1 MGTSTKL
8 KFSSEGIVLADPQMK
23 SNPYEL
29 YRQLRAESPVCRVKF
44 TEQSS
49 YAWLITRYDD
59 VISVLRD
66 PRIANDRRNIP
77 SSKQSVRLRV
87 LYKVFGPVIF
97 NMLTSDEPN
106 HTRLRGLVHKAFTQK
121 RVEELRARVES
132 LTNELAHALREKQ
145 TWDVVGDYAL
155 PIPTTII
162 AEMLGVPSADRK
174 RFKRWSDSLLLSS
187 ATSWTGMIRNV
198 PMFMA
203 FLRYIRG
210 LVKAR
215 RKNPQDDLISA
226 LVLAEEAGDKLTEDE
241 LVSMIFLL
249 LIAGYETTVNLIG
262 NGTLALL
269 ENPEQLEK
277 LRANPG
283 LAVPAVEEFLRYYS
297 PLDYT
302 QSRGARTD
310 ITIAG
315 STIRAG
321 DIIVAAIGSANRDEL
336 QFTNPDVMDITRDP
350 NRHIAFGQGIHYCLG
365 AFLARMEAQ
374 IAFRTIV
381 EHFPDLRLAV
391 ARDTLQWR
399 KSMLIRGLEELPVK
413 GSA

>member
-1 MGTSTKL
+1 
-8 KFSSEGIVLADPQMK
+8 
-23 SNPYEL
+23 
-29 YRQLRAESPVCRVKF
+29 
-44 TEQSS
+44 
-49 YAWLITRYDD
+49 
-59 VISVLRD
+59 
-66 PRIANDRRNIP
+66 
-77 SSKQSVRLRV
+77 
-87 LYKVFGPVIF
+87 
-97 NMLTSDEPN
+97 
-106 HTRLRGLVHKAFTQK
+106 
-121 RVEELRARVES
+121 
-132 LTNELAHALREKQ
+132 
-145 TWDVVGDYAL
+145 VVA
-155 PIPTTII
+155 
-162 AEMLGVPSADRK
+162 VS
-174 RFKRWSDSLLLSS
+174 
-187 ATSWTGMIRNV
+187 
-198 PMFMA
+198 FMA

-310 ITIAG
+310 ITIADT
-315 STIRAG
+315 TIRAG
-321 DIIVAAIGSANRDEL
+321 DIIVAGIGSANRDER

-381 EHFPDLRLAV
+381 EHFPNLRLAV